1 MHRYSRPLQVVAIL
15 LSSLAGFVD
24 ALAFLKLGGFF
35 VSFMSGNSTRLA
47 VGLGEH
53 SQAAWIAGGLIAIF
67 VVGVIL
73 GSSLG
78 RWAERARKPAVLGL
92 VTLFLVAAALVHD
105 LAGDRWALA
114 SSGFLAL
121 AMGALNA
128 TFERDGDIAIGI
140 TYMTGA
146 LVKFGQRL
154 SAALAGGDRLAW
166 APFLLLW
173 TGLVSGAWLGAIAFG
188 RLGFDAIW
196 IGASLSGVLTLA
208 TLIIS
213 RRGKRP
219 QSTATV

>member
-1 MHRYSRPLQVVAIL
+1 MHRYTRPLRVVAVL
-15 LSSLAGFVD
+15 LSGLAGFVD
-24 ALAFLKLGGFF
+24 ALAFLQLGGFF

-47 VGLGEH
+47 VGLAEH
-53 SQAAWIAGGLIAIF
+53 SQAGWVAGGLITLF
-67 VVGVIL
+67 VFGVIL

-78 RWAERARKPAVLGL
+78 RWAGQSRKPAVLAL
-92 VTLFLVAAALVHD
+92 VTLLLLAAALVHD
-105 LAGDRWALA
+105 LAGAPWELA

-154 SAALAGGDRLAW
+154 SAALAGGDRWAW

-173 TGLVSGAWLGAIAFG
+173 TGLVTGAWLGAIAFG

-196 IGASLSGVLTLA
+196 IGASLGGALALA
-208 TLIIS
+208 TLVIS
-213 RRGKRP
+213 RRREPP

>member
-1 MHRYSRPLQVVAIL
+1 MHRYSRPLRVVAIL

-47 VGLGEH
+47 VGLAEH

-67 VVGVIL
+67 VLGVIL
-73 GSSLG
+73 GSTLG
-78 RWAERARKPAVLGL
+78 RRAGRTRKPAVLGL

-105 LAGDRWALA
+105 LAGDPWALA

-154 SAALAGGDRLAW
+154 STALSGGDRWAW

-173 TGLVSGAWLGAIAFG
+173 TGLVSGAWLGAIAFDQ
-188 RLGFDAIW
+188 LGFDAIW
-196 IGASLSGVLTLA
+196 IGASLGGVLTLA

-213 RRGKRP
+213 RRNQPP